1 MTTAISM
8 TIQQAAEA
16 TGLGQ
21 RTIQKRIDEK
31 KLPAKKDGTRT
42 LIRVVDLEAYIDS
55 LENAR
60 D

>member
-1 MTTAISM
+1 MTAISL
-8 TIQQAAEA
+8 TIRQAAEA
-16 TGLGQ
+16 TGLGE

-31 KLPAKKDGTRT
+31 KLMAKKDGTRT

-55 LENAR
+55 LEAAR